1 MVGVAVVVGVG
12 VVGVIGM
19 AMVVE
24 VVGVMVWTWG
34 GCWVEGCK
42 CVNAES
48 VELIRGTLNKGIT

>member
-1 MVGVAVVVGVG
+1 MAVRERRAMIVVVVGVG
-12 VVGVIGM
+12 
-19 AMVVE
+19 

-48 VELIRGTLNKGIT
+48 VELIRGTMNKGIT